1 MRVFYIDEEEEK
13 SKRQY
18 YVKIDNVNVPE
29 KLKGFKAIRAASVK
43 ELIERVKDYYEF
55 NKNPDV
61 SIQLWSNS
69 SYTGKRLDTLNG
81 IPDENEFIWVRAVLN
96 KKE

>member
-18 YVKIDNVNVPE
+18 YVKVDNVNVPE
-29 KLKGFKAIRAASVK
+29 RLKGFKAIRATSIQ
-43 ELIERVKDYYEF
+43 ELIERVKEYYEF
-55 NKNPDV
+55 NKNQDV
-61 SIQLWSNS
+61 CIQLWSNAN
-69 SYTGKRLDTLNG
+69 YTGKRLDILDK